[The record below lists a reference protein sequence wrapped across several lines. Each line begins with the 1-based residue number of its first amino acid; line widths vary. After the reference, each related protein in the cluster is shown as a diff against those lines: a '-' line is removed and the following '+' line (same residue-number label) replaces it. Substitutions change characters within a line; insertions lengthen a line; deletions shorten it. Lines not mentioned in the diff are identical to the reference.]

1 MPASFPYNETLLLQQ
16 MAEGDEI
23 AFARLFEKYRDKLFA
38 YMIKHVKSKEVA
50 EEMVTDIFMKL
61 WIGREFALQI
71 KDLGAFLHKVGFY
84 KAMDFLRTASRH
96 TRLLQVYID
105 RQETL
110 PEKGA
115 DDLLIDAE
123 FKALLY
129 EAVNQLPPQ
138 RKRIYLMSRENGLT
152 HDQIAEALHL
162 SRSTVNNAMVASNR
176 SIVQFLQKHAMDKA
190 VFVFFFL

>member
-162 SRSTVNNAMVASNR
+162 SRSTVNNAMVASNH

>member
-1 MPASFPYNETLLLQQ
+1 LPASFPYNETLLLQQ